1 MFPAEPLSGYLQQ
14 NKDRARHQRSRPR
27 VDLCQDKALL
37 RHHVRPPPRGD
48 TEMSLCSCRC
58 FHRAFVALTW
68 PWKVCAIQS
77 WALIAGYLRPPP
89 SPLWCLEM
97 DVVKRNLLSKDKKNP
112 LFTGKIG
119 FTQYSSVLQWPAWF
133 LGKFFISN
141 TYHYPTRIAT
151 QALTSGFT
159 VKVILLV
166 LLYLKYI
173 ILIHQGVTDPLAS
186 DHKYTQIWKKKLALN
201 IPSTFRSR
209 YIFAA
214 LPCRYKTLWVMW
226 WSSNPSRLR
235 RFITGASWEVLI
247 IYTQCIAISCSWDIF
262 QVTNSSKVS
271 WL

>member
-1 MFPAEPLSGYLQQ
+1 MAAFPAEPLSGYLQQ
-14 NKDRARHQRSRPR
+14 NKDTARHQRSRPR
-27 VDLCQDKALL
+27 VDLCQGKALL
-37 RHHVRPPPRGD
+37 RHHACPPLQGD

-77 WALIAGYLRPPP
+77 SALIAGYLRPPP

-133 LGKFFISN
+133 LGKFFILN

-186 DHKYTQIWKKKLALN
+186 DHKYTQIRKKNMLWISQALSDPD
-201 IPSTFRSR
+201 IYLLLCHADIKPSEWCDGAVTLPGYDALSR
-209 YIFAA
+209 
-214 LPCRYKTLWVMW
+214 
-226 WSSNPSRLR
+226 
-235 RFITGASWEVLI
+235 E
-247 IYTQCIAISCSWDIF
+247 
-262 QVTNSSKVS
+262 KVGRC
-271 WL
+271 WLFTHSLSQ